1 MGPQDFLRRAER
13 GGFHPEVQELAA
25 STRTADDAARAVGC
39 LQRQIVKSLVFL
51 ADDAAVVVLQRG
63 DRKVDP
69 ERLRALLGAARV
81 RRADPDR
88 VYAETGYAIG
98 GVPPFGHL
106 RPLRTVFDA
115 CLAEDKRLYA
125 AAGGP
130 RALFATSG
138 EELRRASGATVACCC
153 ADDA

>member
-1 MGPQDFLRRAER
+1 M
-13 GGFHPEVQELAA
+13 QELAA
-25 STRTADDAARAVGC
+25 STRTAEDAARAVGC

-51 ADDAAVVVLQRG
+51 ADDEAVVVLQRG

-69 ERLRALLGAARV
+69 ERLRAVLGAGRV

-88 VYAETGYAIG
+88 VYDETGYAIG

-106 RPLRTVFDA
+106 RPLRTVLDA
-115 CLAEDKRLYA
+115 CLAKDERLYA

-138 EELRRASGATVACCC
+138 EELRLASAATVACCC
-153 ADDA
+153 ADDL